1 MMFRIKSVERI
12 GWSNILKFMSIHA
25 FHSGSNFQK
34 VSYLK
39 LLPASMAAKVFFG
52 KDWGYTHTSNGEI
65 SIALTSLFKSPHVVT
80 TLYQLFAFNIK
91 LI

>member
-25 FHSGSNFQK
+25 FHCGSNFQK

-52 KDWGYTHTSNGEI
+52 EDWGY
-65 SIALTSLFKSPHVVT
+65 
-80 TLYQLFAFNIK
+80 
-91 LI
+91 

>member
-1 MMFRIKSVERI
+1 MIINLGAPNCQKKLSVSAPEEMYIEQGKIMMFRIKSVERI

-39 LLPASMAAKVFFG
+39 LIPASMAAKAFFG
-52 KDWGYTHTSNGEI
+52 EDWGY
-65 SIALTSLFKSPHVVT
+65 
-80 TLYQLFAFNIK
+80 
-91 LI
+91 

>member
-39 LLPASMAAKVFFG
+39 LLPASMAAKAFFG
-52 KDWGYTHTSNGEI
+52 EDWGY
-65 SIALTSLFKSPHVVT
+65 
-80 TLYQLFAFNIK
+80 
-91 LI
+91 

>member
-39 LLPASMAAKVFFG
+39 LLPASMATKAFLG
-52 KDWGYTHTSNGEI
+52 KIGGTRHSY
-65 SIALTSLFKSPHVVT
+65 FKWRN
-80 TLYQLFAFNIK
+80 YNCFNK
-91 LI
+91 FV